1 MFGGHM
7 DYSSEDEENK
17 NIMISELDI
26 EISDSTEKINK
37 TKENKK

>member
-7 DYSSEDEENK
+7 DSSEDEENK